1 MKFTIEVV
9 RTAEGGRDE
18 VVYRTS
24 VDEIS
29 PRRAKTK
36 ADQLVKIWS
45 TRGAASVRVLN
56 HRDEELY
63 IARGPLHFSG

>member
-9 RTAEGGRDE
+9 RAEAGDQQVLHRTA
-18 VVYRTS
+18 

-36 ADQLVKIWS
+36 ADQLHGAWS
-45 TRGAASVRVLN
+45 GRGATAVRVLN
-56 HRDEELY
+56 PRGEELY
-63 IARGPLHFSG
+63 RTP

>member
-9 RTAEGGRDE
+9 RVEAGRQHVLHRTA
-18 VVYRTS
+18 

-36 ADQLVKIWS
+36 ADQLRSAWRG
-45 TRGAASVRVLN
+45 RGATAARVLN
-56 HRDEELY
+56 PRGEELY
-63 IARGPLHFSG
+63 RTT

>member
-9 RTAEGGRDE
+9 RIAEDE
-18 VVYRTS
+18 LEKVLYRS
-24 VDEIS
+24 SIDEIS

-45 TRGAASVRVLN
+45 ARGATSVRVLN
-56 HRDEELY
+56 YLGEELY
-63 IARGPLHFSG
+63 TAR

>member
-9 RTAEGGRDE
+9 RIAEDGRED
-18 VVYRTS
+18 VLYRS
-24 VDEIS
+24 AVDEIS

-45 TRGAASVRVLN
+45 RRGATSVRVLN
-56 HRDEELY
+56 HLREELY
-63 IARGPLHFSG
+63 TAR